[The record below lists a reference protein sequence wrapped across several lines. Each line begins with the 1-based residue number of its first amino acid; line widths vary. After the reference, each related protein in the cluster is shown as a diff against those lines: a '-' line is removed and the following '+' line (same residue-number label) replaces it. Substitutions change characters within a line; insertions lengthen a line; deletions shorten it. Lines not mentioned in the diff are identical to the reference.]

1 MLTGQPG
8 STADSQH
15 CHVQKV
21 TEIEDDMGGPDPSLG
36 NGNETTT
43 VSTVELS
50 GILCLTI
57 IKQY

>member
-1 MLTGQPG
+1 MHNV
-8 STADSQH
+8 H

-21 TEIEDDMGGPDPSLG
+21 MEIQDDMGGPDPSLG

-50 GILCLTI
+50 GILYLKI
-57 IKQY
+57 VKQYRCI